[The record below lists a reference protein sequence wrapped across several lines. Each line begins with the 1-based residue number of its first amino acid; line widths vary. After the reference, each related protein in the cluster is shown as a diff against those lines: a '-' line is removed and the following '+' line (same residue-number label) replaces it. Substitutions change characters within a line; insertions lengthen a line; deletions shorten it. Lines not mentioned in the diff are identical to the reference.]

1 VGGVIRVT
9 SGEHFLD
16 SFIHLH
22 VDDVVTYGDG
32 YNRVI
37 LLQHP
42 YVLDTRTSIQKETK
56 KA

>member
-1 VGGVIRVT
+1 MGGVIRIM
-9 SGEHFLD
+9 SGEYFLD

-22 VDDVVTYGDG
+22 VDDVVNYGDG

-42 YVLDTRTSIQKETK
+42 YVLGIRTHAQKKTK
-56 KA
+56 KT